1 MLFMCHARDRA
12 LETELIEKD
21 VVHEARL
28 KQLFG
33 EKVSIV
39 FTRINAVHIVL
50 DCTRYVADL
59 NS

>member
-1 MLFMCHARDRA
+1 MKMFAMYYTKNRA

-39 FTRINAVHIVL
+39 SCSTRWYKHHRL
-50 DCTRYVADL
+50 
-59 NS
+59 